1 MWGCWAPSHPG
12 IRKDQGWE
20 ERGVPEQSDPPFFL
34 TPSRADRPCNP
45 RQFWVSSAESGL
57 FVGGRGVRRRL
68 VDCPKMRAVTA
79 GPSGASDCSL
89 AFRVQGTK
97 FPKMLN
103 IGKSAERRWRWPRS
117 ARSSPPPPLPPSL
130 LPDSLPFSL
139 PCSHSTT
146 CPTRRPR
153 QAPPGPRPGGAALGE
168 GSSHQS
174 QPPSPTSCISRK
186 FLRPYRLASY
196 FLQSTSSPK
205 SGMWGSLRVAW
216 GRGETGKLLR
226 G

>member
-1 MWGCWAPSHPG
+1 MG
-12 IRKDQGWE
+12 R
-20 ERGVPEQSDPPFFL
+20 ERGVPEQSDPPSFSL
-34 TPSRADRPCNP
+34 PAGQTDPATPAR
-45 RQFWVSSAESGL
+45 SAESGL

-79 GPSGASDCSL
+79 GPSGAFDCSP

-103 IGKSAERRWRWPRS
+103 IGKSAERRWRWPRLAS
-117 ARSSPPPPLPPSL
+117 SSPPPPLPPSL

-153 QAPPGPRPGGAALGE
+153 RPCQAPPGPRPGGAAALGE

-186 FLRPYRLASY
+186 FLRPYRLAY

-205 SGMWGSLRVAW
+205 SGMWGSLRGAL